1 MSHQKNSRHP
11 SSTSYAG
18 SISDIEKTDTETD
31 QKNIKKLLK
40 DKSELKF
47 KLKKIIEEYQNLSKN
62 YKSDIEKYQEYY
74 KQQNNELQEERDTLF
89 EEIQKLKTELL
100 ETKDSARNYF
110 DEKLLKYKDALEKK
124 YDSKNNQLVKRL
136 EQNINILQQRMS
148 SQIEEREKNKHDIDE
163 YYSKR
168 EEQLQEKIIQLEGEL
183 IKLKDI
189 YNNDKNELQNTI
201 RNFNYEKDQVVNNI
215 KKEYEEQIKKINIEK
230 DTIQINLQSFKE
242 HSDRKIKI
250 IEKQKEESILSCRLD
265 NEKNKIDYEK
275 KLEETIDVFN
285 TKIKEIKSEYESKII
300 EQNRIHKLNL
310 ENKIKDCEKQI
321 LKNNVENSKKIDII
335 TYDFQTENDKLK
347 TNIYELKSEL
357 EKATETFA
365 MRDEQSRKKY
375 DDWVN
380 RNSLDY
386 ENKLE
391 IKEKQLQEY
400 KLNLDK
406 ISGEHFDSMSILE
419 EKNKQ
424 LKDTVKK
431 LQENISNINNQF
443 LTNIS
448 KQKENYEN
456 EILVKENKLSMYE
469 RQYKK
474 LSDET
479 VDIVN
484 SLERKLKLSSSEYT
498 ELCEKYENSKT
509 ANLKYEQDINS
520 IKIEIISLLQEK
532 DKLNEKNKIISEE
545 NSQLTERYNNIKLK
559 LEKIEEDTSSV
570 KGENLSQKDI
580 INRLE
585 EKIRITDL
593 ENEKLNTRMQDLKN
607 KEYDFN
613 KHREENSRL
622 YNIELKLKEELSKTL
637 DENVKLKNENQ
648 TKNKSYESMKMNF
661 TTTLNRISRE
671 NVLKDE
677 QIADLNKRLDD
688 ALYNNGTKKL
698 SDQIEVLKK
707 DRDEILEKLY
717 NDSKRFQ
724 AEIKEMNEKILLN
737 EKSIEEKETIIKDTL
752 MNLENEKKINE
763 QIQNDMKDQF
773 MLNLINQQELH
784 SKQIQEKEERIKKLE
799 SFLND
804 KMN

>member
-406 ISGEHFDSMSILE
+406 ISGEHFDSISILE

-456 EILVKENKLSMYE
+456 EILLKENKLSMYE

-648 TKNKSYESMKMNF
+648 TKNKSYESIKMNF

-671 NVLKDE
+671 NTVKDE

-773 MLNLINQQELH
+773 MLNLNNQQELH